1 VTDRTATHA
10 SFAIERDYDATP
22 ARVFHVFSDPD
33 AKRRWF
39 HGPAGKWTELKRQQD
54 FRVGGEERVSG
65 RFAGGPV
72 SSFHGHYLDI
82 VPDRRIVYAYD
93 MHLNDRM
100 ISISLATVEF
110 VPARNGTRLI
120 FTEQLVYLDGY
131 DDPGGKQREEG
142 TRGLLDNLDAAL
154 KQPA

>member
-1 VTDRTATHA
+1 MAEKTTAHA
-10 SFAIERDYDATP
+10 SFVLERSYDAPP
-22 ARVFHVFSDPD
+22 ARVFHAFADAD

-39 HGPAGKWTELKRQQD
+39 HGPAGKWTEISRAQE

-65 RFAGGPV
+65 GFSGGPV

-93 MHLNDRM
+93 MHLDDRK
-100 ISISLATVEF
+100 ISVSLATVEF
-110 VPARNGTRLI
+110 VPAGRGTQLI

-131 DDPGGKQREEG
+131 SDPGGKQREEG
-142 TRGLLDNLDAAL
+142 SRGLLDNLDAAL
-154 KQPA
+154 RQVS